1 MIAESMRAKSEKQK
15 MPQRRERGARQKQEV
30 GSEVIRHQNKH
41 MRTRERERER
51 EQEVGQFAT
60 GHSVAKINSSVKKKN
75 RQEEEDE
82 EKREREGHRSRRRVQ
97 NKPK

>member
-1 MIAESMRAKSEKQK
+1 MRAKSEKQK

-60 GHSVAKINSSVKKKN
+60 GHNVAKINSSVKK
-75 RQEEEDE
+75 
-82 EKREREGHRSRRRVQ
+82 
-97 NKPK
+97 